1 SLLEQLV
8 EVEVGEVSMHLESFR
23 RVLGLQP
30 YRVGFVQPR
39 RRPADGRYGENPIRL
54 YNHTQFQVILNPS
67 PADVQE
73 VYLKSLAALGIALK
87 KHDIRFE
94 EDNWESP
101 TLGAWGIGWQVLLDG
116 LEITQFTYFQQSG
129 GMDLDPISVEL
140 TYGLE

>member
-1 SLLEQLV
+1 ET
-8 EVEVGEVSMHLESFR
+8 F
-23 RVLGLQP
+23 LGAWGPQP
-30 YRVGFVQPR
+30 YRVGFVHPS
-39 RRPADGRYGENPIRL
+39 RRPADGRYGENPNRL
-54 YNHTQFQVILNPS
+54 YKHTQFQVILKPS

-116 LEITQFTYFQQSG
+116 LRSEEHTSELQSRG
-129 GMDLDPISVEL
+129 HLVCR
-140 TYGLE
+140 